1 MNELESLKSIFKD
14 RIFKIPDHQRGYAW
28 TTKQLKDFWEDLV
41 NLPPDKFH
49 YTGLLSLK
57 RVEKNIWENW
67 NDERWLVEERRFK
80 AFHIVGG
87 QQRLTTFVIFIQ
99 AISEQL
105 KSIIENKDKKE
116 TEQRANRC
124 ICPVCGAE
132 TMEIR
137 GKAQCTRCHTI
148 CETCCEGGRQ

>member
-1 MNELESLKSIFKD
+1 MEYRVQWEEILQERKSM
-14 RIFKIPDHQRGYAW
+14 
-28 TTKQLKDFWEDLV
+28 
-41 NLPPDKFH
+41 
-49 YTGLLSLK
+49 
-57 RVEKNIWENW
+57 
-67 NDERWLVEERRFK
+67 
-80 AFHIVGG
+80 
-87 QQRLTTFVIFIQ
+87 QQKP
-99 AISEQL
+99 A
-105 KSIIENKDKKE
+105 ENKDKKE